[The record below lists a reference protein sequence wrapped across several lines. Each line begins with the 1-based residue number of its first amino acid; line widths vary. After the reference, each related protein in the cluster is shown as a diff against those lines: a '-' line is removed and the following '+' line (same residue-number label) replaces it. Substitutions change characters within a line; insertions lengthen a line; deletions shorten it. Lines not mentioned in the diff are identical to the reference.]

1 MAKKSKGIG
10 DDIARFTEKT
20 GLSKAVKLI
29 FGDDCGCKERQ
40 EKLNKLFPN
49 YKNIR
54 SFTKDEKQIYENVM
68 SNVDKTN
75 TIEAEQKMIIG
86 RLYRAVFESDAQWSN
101 CGSCN
106 KKTLDNLRKIY
117 EKSCDK

>member
-1 MAKKSKGIG
+1 MVKKSKGIG
-10 DDIARFTEKT
+10 DDIAKFTEKT

-40 EKLNKLFPN
+40 DKLNKLFPN

-54 SFTKDEKQIYENVM
+54 SFTKDEKQIYENIM
-68 SNVDKTN
+68 PHIDKTN
-75 TIEAEQKMIIG
+75 TINAEQKMIIG
-86 RLYRAVFESDAQWSN
+86 RLYKAVFEADAKWSN

-106 KKTLDNLRKIY
+106 KKTLDNLRKVY
-117 EKSCDK
+117 EKSCEK

>member
-1 MAKKSKGIG
+1 MVKKSKGIG
-10 DDIARFTEKT
+10 DDIAKFTEKT

-54 SFTKDEKQIYENVM
+54 SFTKDEKQIYENIM
-68 SNVDKTN
+68 PHIDKTQRIN
-75 TIEAEQKMIIG
+75 AEQKMIIG
-86 RLYRAVFESDAQWSN
+86 RLYKAVFEADAKWSN

-106 KKTLDNLRKIY
+106 KKTLDNLRKVY
-117 EKSCDK
+117 EKSCEK